1 MTEHDIELA
10 RQAGFAIDD
19 EGEPLVYFKEQWIDV
34 TEELT
39 KFAELIRAEK
49 QGEANPVACMFINY
63 DGECEEIGHLDN
75 YNGQVPDEFTPLF
88 TYQPDQSTE
97 IARLNKFIS
106 NAFLAHPNLDLD
118 IEAVLKENT

>member
-10 RQAGFAIDD
+10 KQAGFD
-19 EGEPLVYFKEQWIDV
+19 VYSNRVYVNENLYMIDV
-34 TEELT
+34 DDQLT
-39 KFAELIRAEK
+39 KFAELIRAENP